1 MFSIRLVTL
10 IFVASL
16 LSACGSSQT
25 YPVYSRNQPAKNKL
39 VKVAK
44 KYLGVPYRYGGS
56 SPRSGFDCSGL
67 VQYAHQQVGIEL
79 PRTTGGQY
87 RSVMPLPRQSLRA
100 GDLVFFKTKFDRFV
114 SHVGIYLGNHRFIH
128 APSSGKRVTIASMK
142 NPYWK
147 KRFTAGGRVY

>member
-1 MFSIRLVTL
+1 MYSIRLLTAL
-10 IFVASL
+10 IVAGL
-16 LSACGSSQT
+16 LSACSSAKT
-25 YPVYSRNQPAKNKL
+25 YPVYSRHQPEKSKL

-44 KYLGVPYRYGGS
+44 KYLGVRYRYGGS

-87 RSVMPLPRQSLRA
+87 RSVMPLPKRELRA
-100 GDLVFFKTKFDRFV
+100 GDLVFFKTAFDRFV
-114 SHVGIYLGNHRFIH
+114 SHVGIYLGNNRFIH
-128 APSSGKRVTIASMK
+128 APSSGKRVTIANMN
-142 NPYWK
+142 NPYWR